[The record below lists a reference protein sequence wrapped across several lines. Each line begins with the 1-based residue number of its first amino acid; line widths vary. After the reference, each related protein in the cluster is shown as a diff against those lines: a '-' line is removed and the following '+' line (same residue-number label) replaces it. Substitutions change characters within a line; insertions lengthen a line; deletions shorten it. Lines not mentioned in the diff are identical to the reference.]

1 MIFNKQIAS
10 DAVQNFLQEQGSGDW
25 GKLAFKK
32 SPFELVSTA
41 ELLNQLKTRQ
51 KAKTKLPL
59 WFGTRGVIYPPSLNL
74 EQSSSQATAEFKAGL
89 IPNGTRALDMTGGF
103 GIDSFFLSQK
113 FTTLDFCELDSVLI
127 KYSRFNFEK
136 LGRKNVKFINKS
148 SVEYLKE
155 IKDNFDLIFV
165 DPSRRTQSKLKVFNL
180 NECEPNLI
188 ENRDLILQKTE
199 VLMIKNS
206 PFLDI
211 SQSLNQLDTSAHVY
225 IVAVKNEVKEVLLYI
240 DKKQAKTKY
249 TTVNISADS
258 AESFSFLPEDLT
270 KSPITKPKKFLY
282 EPNAAI
288 MKAGGFSAVAE
299 TFQVEKLHPNSNLFT
314 ADNLISFPGRKFEIL
329 KEIKLNKK
337 DLKKSIPNFKVNITV
352 RNYPM
357 SVSEIRK
364 KTKLQDGGEHYLFC
378 TTNSENKP
386 ICLLCKKREL

>member
-1 MIFNKQIAS
+1 
-10 DAVQNFLQEQGSGDW
+10 
-25 GKLAFKK
+25 
-32 SPFELVSTA
+32 
-41 ELLNQLKTRQ
+41 
-51 KAKTKLPL
+51 
-59 WFGTRGVIYPPSLNL
+59 
-74 EQSSSQATAEFKAGL
+74 
-89 IPNGTRALDMTGGF
+89 
-103 GIDSFFLSQK
+103 
-113 FTTLDFCELDSVLI
+113 
-127 KYSRFNFEK
+127 
-136 LGRKNVKFINKS
+136 
-148 SVEYLKE
+148 
-155 IKDNFDLIFV
+155 
-165 DPSRRTQSKLKVFNL
+165 
-180 NECEPNLI
+180 
-188 ENRDLILQKTE
+188 
-199 VLMIKNS
+199 
-206 PFLDI
+206 
-211 SQSLNQLDTSAHVY
+211 
-225 IVAVKNEVKEVLLYI
+225 VKNEVKEVLLYI

-258 AESFSFLPEDLT
+258 VESFSFLPEDLT
-270 KSPITKPKKFLY
+270 KSPISKPKKFLY

>member
-1 MIFNKQIAS
+1 MIFNKHIAS
-10 DAVQNFLQEQGSGDW
+10 DTVQSFLEEQSSGDW

-32 SPFELVSTA
+32 SPFEFVSTA

-113 FTTLDFCELDSVLI
+113 FTTLDFCELDSALI
-127 KYSRFNFEK
+127 EYSRYNFEK
-136 LGRKNVKFINKS
+136 LGRENVRFINKS

-155 IKDNFDLIFV
+155 TTDNFDLIFV

-180 NECEPNLI
+180 NDCEPNLI
-188 ENRDLILQKTE
+188 EYRDLILQKTE
-199 VLMIKNS
+199 VLLIKNS

-211 SQSLNQLDTSAHVY
+211 SQSLHQLDTSAHVY
-225 IVAVKNEVKEVLLYI
+225 VIAVKNEVKEVLLYI
-240 DKKQAKTKY
+240 DNKRSKTKY
-249 TTVNISADS
+249 TAVNITANSV
-258 AESFSFLPEDLT
+258 EKFSFFPEDL
-270 KSPITKPKKFLY
+270 KNSPISKPKKYLY

-288 MKAGGFSAVAE
+288 MKSGGFSEVAE

-329 KEIKLNKK
+329 QEIKLNKK

-364 KTKLQDGGEHYLFC
+364 KTKLQDGGEYYLFC